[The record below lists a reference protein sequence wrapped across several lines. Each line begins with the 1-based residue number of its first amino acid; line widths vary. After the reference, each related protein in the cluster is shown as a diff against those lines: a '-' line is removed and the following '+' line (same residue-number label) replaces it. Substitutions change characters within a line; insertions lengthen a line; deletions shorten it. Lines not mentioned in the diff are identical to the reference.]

1 MLPCN
6 RPLLSLCAVLQATSI
21 PYMPWKPISWSSRL
35 CSGQPCCKAR
45 DTERGVPK
53 TFSMTQSDSQNYQ
66 PSRWDGSSLFLN
78 GFPTRF
84 SQSSNINREGQE
96 GQSQLCL
103 IRDPHVQEDQSQLC
117 LTRDPHVQEGQS
129 QLCLTR
135 DPHVTCNLHRFKFQV
150 KVDLEIY
157 LSFCFVFTQKHTAY
171 VFTVIATHERNF
183 AQSNIVNV
191 RKDQLGGE
199 TSSCKKCED
208 I

>member
-1 MLPCN
+1 MLPCS
-6 RPLLSLCAVLQATSI
+6 RPPLSPCTVLQPTSI

-35 CSGQPCCKAR
+35 CSGQPCCKAG

-53 TFSMTQSDSQNYQ
+53 TFSVTQSDSQNYQ
-66 PSRWDGSSLFLN
+66 PSRWDESSLCLN
-78 GFPTRF
+78 GFPTRY
-84 SQSSNINREGQE
+84 SQSSNINREGQG

-103 IRDPHVQEDQSQLC
+103 IRDTYA
-117 LTRDPHVQEGQS
+117 TRD
-129 QLCLTR
+129 LC
-135 DPHVTCNLHRFKFQV
+135 RFKIQV

-157 LSFCFVFTQKHTAY
+157 LSFCFVSTQKHTAY
-171 VFTVIATHERNF
+171 VFTVIDTHERNF

-199 TSSCKKCED
+199 TSSCKKYED